1 LESVANFFPR
11 EVCEHRLAHSL
22 PDKVEAAYRRD
33 DLLEKRILL
42 LHIWWNY
49 CNAPQVAVSATP
61 LREAVA

>member
-1 LESVANFFPR
+1 MR
-11 EVCEHRLAHSL
+11 EHALVHSL

-42 LHIWWNY
+42 MHIWSNY
-49 CNAPQVAVSATP
+49 CSAPQVGVSATP